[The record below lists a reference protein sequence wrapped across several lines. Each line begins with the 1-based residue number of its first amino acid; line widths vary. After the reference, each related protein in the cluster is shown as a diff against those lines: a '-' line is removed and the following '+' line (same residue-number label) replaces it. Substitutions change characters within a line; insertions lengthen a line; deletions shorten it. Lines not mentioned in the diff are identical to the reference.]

1 MFYIFVRDM
10 KIIATYKE
18 ISSYIKKNY
27 NINIELNYIS
37 DNKVTASGSIAGGL
51 VSGNITVKVIEQR
64 KSSIDISYSTTS
76 IAIKLALLKL
86 SIQGIDNLGDNK
98 LAIRFGQM
106 NGLKEIFKTLQLNNF
121 EFLEE
126 GVKIELIER

>member
-1 MFYIFVRDM
+1 M

-37 DNKVTASGSIAGGL
+37 DNRVTALGSIAGGL
-51 VSGNITVKVIEQR
+51 VSGNITIKIIDQR

-76 IAIKLALLKL
+76 MAIKLALLKL
-86 SIQGIDNLGDNK
+86 STQGIDNLGDNK

>member
-1 MFYIFVRDM
+1 M

-37 DNKVTASGSIAGGL
+37 DNKVTALGSIAGGL